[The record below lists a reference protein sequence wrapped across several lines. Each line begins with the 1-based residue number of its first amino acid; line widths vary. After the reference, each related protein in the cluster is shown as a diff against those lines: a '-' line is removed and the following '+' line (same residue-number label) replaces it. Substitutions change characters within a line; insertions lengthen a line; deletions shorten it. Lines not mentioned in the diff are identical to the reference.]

1 MTRAELDRLWGDP
14 RAWSPIGIYR
24 CPADPRVVVP
34 KRSPWA
40 GWTINFARAAA
51 WPVLLGS
58 VLLAAGP
65 TVLAVWSGRMGPIA
79 VVLTT
84 LSSVA
89 LVIALAAWEAS
100 RPR

>member
-1 MTRAELDRLWGDP
+1 MAQAELDRLWGDP
-14 RAWSPIGIYR
+14 RFWSPIGIYR
-24 CPADPRVVVP
+24 CPADPRVV
-34 KRSPWA
+34 
-40 GWTINFARAAA
+40 
-51 WPVLLGS
+51 VLLGS

-84 LSSVA
+84 LSSVT